1 MSPSDFFYRNR
12 EIAGFSNPSRATYTA
27 VRELL
32 ENSLDAAESREVPPN
47 IFLRISEVEGQKE
60 AETKFYIMRVEA
72 RFKTEPTYERVNIP
86 VVVIK

>member
-32 ENSLDAAESREVPPN
+32 ENSLSQPRAARSHRTYS
-47 IFLRISEVEGQKE
+47 SE
-60 AETKFYIMRVEA
+60 
-72 RFKTEPTYERVNIP
+72 
-86 VVVIK
+86 